1 MAFVSTSAALAIFT
15 AVTLNSLLSRCSF
28 THAAAINKY
37 QQVPGRSVELLLTL
51 PRLPGRTLGQRI
63 TRFRRERGLQQ
74 KQLAQLAGV
83 DEMTIV
89 RWEKDRS
96 APKGPRLT
104 RLLRA
109 LDVQTDEL
117 QSDRGQDQ
125 DDSQRPPLV
134 RSANVRVLPP
144 PG

>member
-1 MAFVSTSAALAIFT
+1 MLTNID
-15 AVTLNSLLSRCSF
+15 

-37 QQVPGRSVELLLTL
+37 QQTPGRSVELLLTL

-63 TRFRRERGLQQ
+63 TRLRRERGLQQ
-74 KQLAQLAGV
+74 QQLAQLARV

-109 LDVQTDEL
+109 LDAQPDEL
-117 QSDRGQDQ
+117 QADTGPDHEVSE
-125 DDSQRPPLV
+125 RPPLV

>member
-1 MAFVSTSAALAIFT
+1 MPT
-15 AVTLNSLLSRCSF
+15 NNP
-28 THAAAINKY
+28 THAAAINKNP
-37 QQVPGRSVELLLTL
+37 QTPGRSVELLLTL
-51 PRLPGRTLGQRI
+51 PRLPGRTLGERI
-63 TRFRRERGLQQ
+63 TRLRRERGLQQ
-74 KQLAQLAGV
+74 KQLAQLARV

-109 LDVQTDEL
+109 LDAQPDEL
-117 QSDRGQDQ
+117 QADTGQDHEV
-125 DDSQRPPLV
+125 SQRPPLV

-144 PG
+144 TR

>member
-1 MAFVSTSAALAIFT
+1 MA
-15 AVTLNSLLSRCSF
+15 
-28 THAAAINKY
+28 THAAATNKNPHT
-37 QQVPGRSVELLLTL
+37 PGRSVELLLTI
-51 PRLPGRTLGQRI
+51 PRLPTRTLGERI
-63 TRFRRERGLQQ
+63 KCLRHKRGLHQE
-74 KQLAQLAGV
+74 QLARLAGV

-109 LDVQTDEL
+109 LHAQADEL
-117 QSDRGQDQ
+117 QADPEGGRSQTEQDH
-125 DDSQRPPLV
+125 DVSHPPPLV
-134 RSANVRVLPP
+134 RSAKLRLLSP